1 VVVVACVVVVVA
13 IVVVVDFGVVVVLGL
28 VIPKMLRSKF
38 GSKAARSNGV
48 VEAVEAVVV
57 GATVVEAVVVGAT
70 VVEAVVVGAT
80 VVEAVVVGAAVVEAV
95 VVGAKVAGAVVVG
108 LAVVTGAT
116 VVSGGDNA
124 NGLFSVGYSKKIDQ
138 NETAKQQ
145 SQLKD
150 TTNLQILIHIG
161 LFIRST
167 SFCSLSNAL

>member
-1 VVVVACVVVVVA
+1 VVVVACVVEVVA

-57 GATVVEAVVVGAT
+57 GATVVEAVVVGA
-70 VVEAVVVGAT
+70 
-80 VVEAVVVGAAVVEAV
+80 
-95 VVGAKVAGAVVVG
+95 KVAGADVVG
-108 LAVVTGAT
+108 LAVVTGA
-116 VVSGGDNA
+116 VVTGGGENA
-124 NGLFSVGYSKKIDQ
+124 KGLFRVGYSRKIDQ

-145 SQLKD
+145 NQLKES
-150 TTNLQILIHIG
+150 TNLQIFIHIG
-161 LFIRST
+161 FFIRST